1 MVDYFT
7 VSTSKFKVIKLD
19 VLEETRKAKQSDSKR
34 DNNVPNWRK
43 AADLIMLKL
52 MSKCQICVKT
62 FFRISQYIDPFRG
75 KTGVTLYG

>member
-19 VLEETRKAKQSDSKR
+19 VLEETRKAKQSDS
-34 DNNVPNWRK
+34 NVTTMSER
-43 AADLIMLKL
+43 AADLIVSVLKL

-62 FFRISQYIDPFRG
+62 FFSNLAI
-75 KTGVTLYG
+75 